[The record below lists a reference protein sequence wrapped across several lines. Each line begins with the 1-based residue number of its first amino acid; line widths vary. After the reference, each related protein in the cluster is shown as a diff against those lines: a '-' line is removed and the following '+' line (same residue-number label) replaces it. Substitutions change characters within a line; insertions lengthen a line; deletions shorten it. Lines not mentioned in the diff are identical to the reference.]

1 MIVWTNEF
9 DHTNILPSLTEEVLR
24 DVESRLGVKLPKSY
38 IELLRTQNGGFIE
51 RRELAVI
58 LNGLDDLVVIDSI
71 MGMSLQEGLVES
83 KNLLKEWGVEDERLI
98 AFTGDGHYFLMF
110 DYRDGVTPKIALLDT
125 TAEKI
130 DVLFDSF
137 DQFNEALSVI
147 ETDSFVGINEGET
160 LSDYAQNLL
169 YSEVTSEKTFGANI
183 WLNSLDVLD
192 VKELVVELLTW
203 MDDDTLRE
211 TAISTIQST
220 IISRRLRQ
228 KELIE
233 AFFSSLLKRDDAYS
247 KQCYE
252 ETTYILENGIEPD

>member
-9 DHTNILPSLTEEVLR
+9 DHTNTLPSLTEEVLR

-51 RRELAVI
+51 QRELAVI

-83 KNLLKEWGVEDERLI
+83 KILLKEWGVEDERLI

-110 DYRDGVTPKIALLDT
+110 DYRDGMIPKIALLDT

-130 DVLFDSF
+130 DVLFESF
-137 DQFNEALSVI
+137 DQFKEALSVI
-147 ETDSFVGINEGET
+147 ETDSFVGIGEGET
-160 LSDYAQNLL
+160 LLDYAQNLL
-169 YSEVTSEKTFGANI
+169 YSEVTSEKTFGANN

-203 MDDDTLRE
+203 MDDETLRE

-233 AFFSSLLKRDDAYS
+233 AFFSSSLKQDDAYS

-252 ETTYILENGIEPD
+252 ETTYILENEIEPD